1 MNNLGLLM
9 KINILNTIKYNELKN
24 GDKKEKNKAIG
35 MALLIALTAV
45 ILGVLG
51 FSICFYL
58 SDFLIKINQMELLL
72 IIGIIGGSF
81 ATLFTSLYKSSSYL
95 FQSKD
100 YEMLASLPIKQSTI
114 LSSKILML
122 LLNNY
127 LFAGAVILIPGI
139 VYFIKMDTSLV
150 YIPFLIILILATPL
164 IPTLV
169 SSIIA
174 FLISNIS
181 SRSKNNN
188 LISII
193 LNIALVLISLFI
205 SFNMQNIIMNLVQNS
220 SSIIEVTKKIY
231 PPAYYFVDALK
242 NINIL
247 SLLIFLIISILPT
260 ILFII
265 LFANNFNKINSKL
278 SESYKSNAYEFKELK
293 TSKPVKALL
302 KKDLKRYLSSTIYV
316 MNTSIGMILLSIF
329 ALLIVFVG
337 YDKIASLLEISV
349 IMDMIKIQIVGIIV
363 FCIVMSNT
371 SCVSISIEGKNLWI
385 LKSLPIDEM
394 DIFKSK
400 ILLNILLTIPISLI
414 SFLVIGI
421 KLSFELQAIIL
432 VMISIVLISIF
443 SAILGLFINLLY
455 PKLEFTSDVQVVKQS
470 ASVIINMI
478 SSLLYV
484 AILCGIGYILK
495 ISNFE
500 VFLFISNIITFI
512 SILGL
517 YNLLK
522 YKGVELFKKLS

>member
-1 MNNLGLLM
+1 MNNLALLM
-9 KINILNTIKYNELKN
+9 KINILNIVKYNEVKN
-24 GDKKEKNKAIG
+24 GDKKEKNKVIG
-35 MALLIALTAV
+35 MALLIAFTIITLG
-45 ILGVLG
+45 ILGFEL
-51 FSICFYL
+51 CFYL
-58 SDFLIKINQMELLL
+58 SDFLIQINQMDLLL
-72 IIGIIGGSF
+72 IIGIVGGSF

-100 YEMLASLPIKQSTI
+100 YEMLASLPIKQSTV

-127 LFAGAVILIPGI
+127 LFAGAFILIPSI
-139 VYFIKMDTSLV
+139 VYFIKMDTSLM
-150 YIPFLIILILATPL
+150 YIPFLIILILTAPL

-188 LISII
+188 LVSII
-193 LNIALVLISLFI
+193 LNIGLVLISLFV

-242 NINIL
+242 YINIL

-260 ILFII
+260 IVFII
-265 LFANNFNKINSKL
+265 MFANNFNRINSKL
-278 SESYKSNAYEFKELK
+278 SESYKSNDYEFKELE
-293 TSKPVKALL
+293 TSKPVKALF
-302 KKDLKRYLSSTIYV
+302 KKDLKRYLSSSIYV
-316 MNTSIGMILLSIF
+316 MNTSIGMILLLIF
-329 ALLIVFVG
+329 SVAIIFVG
-337 YDKIASLLEISV
+337 YDKIATLLEIPIV
-349 IMDMIKIQIVGIIV
+349 VDMMKIQIIGIIV

-400 ILLNILLTIPISLI
+400 ILLNILLTIPISII
-414 SFLVIGI
+414 SFLLIGI
-421 KLSFELQAIIL
+421 KLNFGLNTIIL
-432 VMISIVLISIF
+432 VMISIVLLAIF
-443 SAILGLFINLLY
+443 SATLGLFINLLY
-455 PKLEFTSDVQVVKQS
+455 PKLEFTSDVQVVKQG

-478 SSLLYV
+478 SNLLYV
-484 AILCGIGYILK
+484 AILCGIGYVLK
-495 ISNFE
+495 INNFE
-500 VFLFISNIITFI
+500 MFLITSNIITFI
-512 SILGL
+512 GILVL

-522 YKGVELFKKLS
+522 YKGVELFKSLN